1 MTLGWVAL
9 VVLVALVGAPP
20 PPPILSHSHSSRRD
34 TGHTCFLSPW
44 SRTAY
49 SSGQHSD
56 KRRQTQRRQE
66 KEAILGCDQ
75 YVYTACQMQK
85 AVNTGP
91 GGQKVF
97 SLFSNM
103 DWFDLSVSPNQ
114 FFDTVSLLSLA
125 SQGQQ
130 VTIMKGGTILP
141 TLTVQQG
148 LPKVQLLADI
158 KCLSAGVHN
167 PL

>member
-1 MTLGWVAL
+1 MDAGLTLGWVAL

-75 YVYTACQMQK
+75 YTQPVKCKRQSTQDQ
-85 AVNTGP
+85 AV
-91 GGQKVF
+91 KKYF
-97 SLFSNM
+97 HCF
-103 DWFDLSVSPNQ
+103 
-114 FFDTVSLLSLA
+114 
-125 SQGQQ
+125 
-130 VTIMKGGTILP
+130 P
-141 TLTVQQG
+141 TLTG
-148 LPKVQLLADI
+148 LTCQCPPTSSLIQSHSYHSGQSGATGDYYERRDNLAHFD
-158 KCLSAGVHN
+158 CTTGSAKSTATCR
-167 PL
+167 